1 MTSQNALFH
10 AYLRPAMLQIL
21 RATGYHSTSPAV
33 LDCVTDLAARYLSL
47 LCERTADHAAH
58 GASGGCAGGSG
69 EAGDFGVPEVRL
81 ALRDA
86 GALLPERAGPE
97 QLWRGEEDL
106 RGVEE
111 FAAWVLGAR
120 MRELTE
126 FARGDGDS
134 DEVDYLNGEQAS
146 PDFLPFHFH
155 TLHLPIYILSFHF
168 HFFPFFLDLHSG
180 WLDRVCRSGGKRAKK
195 TDRVGK
201 TALKKRHNKTSDG
214 SKFQGTILG
223 RPGEAAEIEVEGGGG
238 DLRSIGDWISL
249 RSASAGVN
257 LASRDGKNDHD
268 GAAPLANGRL
278 SPTPSSG
285 LSSVGDRVGEGLA
298 PDNDDGDDK
307 MDLS

>member
-146 PDFLPFHFH
+146 PIP
-155 TLHLPIYILSFHF
+155 S
-168 HFFPFFLDLHSG
+168 FFPFPYPSLPSPYSFLSFSPLPLPFG
-180 WLDRVCRSGGKRAKK
+180 ITFWLA
-195 TDRVGK
+195 
-201 TALKKRHNKTSDG
+201 
-214 SKFQGTILG
+214 
-223 RPGEAAEIEVEGGGG
+223 
-238 DLRSIGDWISL
+238 
-249 RSASAGVN
+249 
-257 LASRDGKNDHD
+257 
-268 GAAPLANGRL
+268 
-278 SPTPSSG
+278 
-285 LSSVGDRVGEGLA
+285 
-298 PDNDDGDDK
+298 
-307 MDLS
+307 